1 MKIVLATSNE
11 HKFKEISTILKDR
24 FDKILSLSDVG
35 INYQVEETGS
45 TLEENALIKARFVFE
60 KTGFVVL
67 ADDTGLMVDS
77 LKGAPGVYSARYCG
91 KNHDYRGNRELL
103 LHNLKGNSNRDA
115 HFETVI
121 VLLFGLDDYIVAR
134 GRVDGKIMDE
144 EHGDNGFGYDSIFY
158 SYELKKTFG
167 ECSENEKNSVSHRAR
182 ALQNLI
188 LKLKEKENEN
198 NSRFFR

>member
-77 LKGAPGVYSARYCG
+77 LKGAPGVYSA
-91 KNHDYRGNRELL
+91 
-103 LHNLKGNSNRDA
+103 
-115 HFETVI
+115 
-121 VLLFGLDDYIVAR
+121 
-134 GRVDGKIMDE
+134 
-144 EHGDNGFGYDSIFY
+144 
-158 SYELKKTFG
+158 
-167 ECSENEKNSVSHRAR
+167 
-182 ALQNLI
+182 
-188 LKLKEKENEN
+188 
-198 NSRFFR
+198 FF